1 MLFVCMSSL
10 GYGAEWDAFNADV
23 SLPLLAEVDQRLEGA
38 IFAVPADE
46 FLSNVVVPAPA
57 PVQRSI
63 DIQPGQ
69 TICGVCDKHCGFHA
83 ALIVHMRTHTGEK
96 PYVCPENGCGKTFA
110 QAGGLERHMRAHAG
124 EKSYVCSHQGCASRF
139 ARSYDLKKHMRRVHE
154 QADEFSSNVAVPAPA
169 PVQRSIDIQPGQTIC
184 GVCDKHCGRHAAL
197 IIHNR
202 THTGEKPYVCP
213 ENGCGKA
220 FAQAGGLKAHM
231 RIHTGEKPFGCKDC
245 GKAFIQASDLEIH
258 MRIHTGERP
267 YACPHKG
274 CDKAFARAG
283 DLKTHMRVHTG
294 EKPFGCKECGK
305 SFSGNSN
312 LKAHMKA
319 HKKADKATSGSLSLE
334 QVPDNNL
341 EEDKE
346 SDNADKSEH
355 DPKRMRFNL
364 PAPEPVAAA
373 VCMDVFEGLPLDQR
387 DVPHSYFCGAQDC
400 SEFFSTIQDRIDHE
414 MRVHGLFDLV
424 FGVRE

>member
-1 MLFVCMSSL
+1 LIFCLKYIYNRKQALGFWRWRMKKIITMLFVCMSSL

-46 FLSNVVVPAPA
+46 FLSNVV
-57 PVQRSI
+57 
-63 DIQPGQ
+63 
-69 TICGVCDKHCGFHA
+69 
-83 ALIVHMRTHTGEK
+83 
-96 PYVCPENGCGKTFA
+96 
-110 QAGGLERHMRAHAG
+110 
-124 EKSYVCSHQGCASRF
+124 
-139 ARSYDLKKHMRRVHE
+139 
-154 QADEFSSNVAVPAPA
+154 VPAPA